1 MSWCNN
7 SSFDHRLIDEATAAK
22 FLENIRESGIV
33 AYLKSPSQ
41 C

>member
-1 MSWCNN
+1 M
-7 SSFDHRLIDEATAAK
+7 DEATAAK